1 MAKKEALEATA
12 ELIKALDEIEQLY
25 GETKENKIEYDF
37 YKDIEPYV
45 TNIHEKIKRWESLVT
60 KEVAAQNIRYFGMK
74 QIEQVC
80 SNTGELAIQAFHH
93 TTSHKRFKDHY
104 QSTKFLL
111 TSISKKLD

>member
-1 MAKKEALEATA
+1 MAKKEALDATA
-12 ELIKALDEIEQLY
+12 ELLTAQNEIEQLY
-25 GETKENKIEYDF
+25 EKTKENKIEYDF

-45 TNIHEKIKRWESLVT
+45 NEIHEKIRTWESLVVE
-60 KEVAAQNIRYFGMK
+60 EVAARNIRYFGKK

-80 SNTGELAIQAFHH
+80 SNTGELAIQAFHY
-93 TTSHKRFKDHY
+93 TTSYKRFKDHY